1 MRLRI
6 YGFLVNRHPGISE
19 RYHKFHDGSSS
30 LKSFI
35 SWVYLLWLNFA
46 YYCLFCRFLGKKKGI
61 ELYESQKLIYGKSE
75 SRVHKEEY
83 SYLTVEYFVDKLL
96 LYDVISFDIFDTLIF
111 RPFSDPKDLFYIVG
125 EGLEFMDFKSI
136 RTMAEKE
143 ARERRH
149 AEFGDYEVSLEEI
162 WERLSV
168 LTGLDP
174 VIGKA
179 EEIKTERNLCYANP
193 FMLEVFNELKK
204 RGKKLIVT
212 SDMYLSEELLCNLLE
227 RNGFSG
233 FERIYVSNKYRKS
246 KAEGS
251 LYRLVK
257 KENNGR
263 IVHVGDNLVS
273 DVRNAEANGID
284 TLYYPNINRKA
295 QLIRPYDMSP
305 MVGGAYRGIVD
316 NCIYGSGKEFSREYE
331 YGFIYGGLFVL
342 GYCNFI
348 HKYCVNNGIDTL
360 LFLSRDG
367 SILKEVYDKLFP
379 GENTKYA
386 YWSRKAA
393 LKQTA
398 DINRYDY
405 YRRFIDHRISDRIT
419 IGEALES
426 MGLLENSK
434 MKAELS
440 ESKIK
445 LEGLL
450 NVEAAE
456 MLKQFLDTH
465 IYWIEGSYFKE
476 KEACQKYYEN
486 LLCDSKKCVA
496 IDIGWAGSGAVAL
509 RNLAKNSWELDCE
522 IIGMVAGTNTIY
534 NAEPDASES
543 FLQSGKIV
551 SYMYSQ
557 RDNRDLFKLHDPG
570 KDYNIFWELLLSSTE
585 PQCIGFGFDGEG
597 NPAPVFGKK
606 DFNSKGI
613 SEIRLG
619 IIDFVEEYSRRFEKY
634 PYMMNISGRDA
645 YAPMIVAASHNE
657 KYLKE
662 IEKMFKPIVGV

>member
-1 MRLRI
+1 MAVNVADWP
-6 YGFLVNRHPGISE
+6 LVIASVA
-19 RYHKFHDGSSS
+19 DGRR
-30 LKSFI
+30 KMH
-35 SWVYLLWLNFA
+35 
-46 YYCLFCRFLGKKKGI
+46 R
-61 ELYESQKLIYGKSE
+61 
-75 SRVHKEEY
+75 
-83 SYLTVEYFVDKLL
+83 
-96 LYDVISFDIFDTLIF
+96 
-111 RPFSDPKDLFYIVG
+111 
-125 EGLEFMDFKSI
+125 LEFMDFKRLRVI
-136 RTMAEKE
+136 AERE
-143 ARERRH
+143 ARDERH
-149 AEFGDYEVSLEEI
+149 ASNGDYEVTLEEI
-162 WERLSV
+162 WDRLST

-174 VIGKA
+174 VTGMV
-179 EEIKTERNLCYANP
+179 EETKVEMDLCYANP
-193 FMLEVFNELKK
+193 FMLNVFNALTEK
-204 RGKKLIVT
+204 GKKIIIT
-212 SDMYLSEELLCNLLE
+212 SDMYLSEEFLRSLLE
-227 RNGFSG
+227 NNGFTG
-233 FERIYVSNKYRKS
+233 FEKIYVSNNYRKS

-251 LYRLVK
+251 LYEIVK
-257 KENNGR
+257 AENEGR
-263 IVHVGDNLVS
+263 IIHVGDNPIS
-273 DVRNAEANGID
+273 DVKRAEEKGLEA
-284 TLYYPNINRKA
+284 LSYPNVNRKVY
-295 QLIRPYDMSP
+295 LYRPYDMSP
-305 MVGGAYRGIVD
+305 MVGGAYRGIVN

-405 YRRFIDHRISDRIT
+405 YRRFIDHRIGDRIT

-445 LEGLL
+445 LDGVL

-496 IDIGWAGSGAVAL
+496 IDIGWAGSGAIAL

-543 FLQSGKIV
+543 FLQSGKMV

-557 RDNRDLFKLHDPG
+557 ANNRDLLKIHDPG

-597 NPAPVFGKK
+597 NPTPVFGNK
-606 DFNSKGI
+606 DYNSKGI
-613 SEIRLG
+613 SEIQSG
-619 IIDFVEEYSRRFEKY
+619 IKDFVYEYSHKFEEY
-634 PYMMNISGRDA
+634 PYMMDISGRDA

-662 IEKMFKPIVGV
+662 IEKMFKPVVGV